1 MSKRTRLRF
10 QLPREKVERVSVE
23 PAGSRSP
30 SGSRSR
36 RTRASL
42 VASAHASIAATGDL
56 SPERVARD
64 AGVATATFYAHF
76 ASKDE
81 AIAASLDLALTDV
94 NGRGTRVLTIE
105 HLLDHGL
112 DATVRA
118 ALTGGVAGFREQHR
132 VFRLAL
138 SRLPHD
144 RSIRDVYRHHEQDA
158 HRTLRRFLE
167 LASAADQIR
176 SGDLDAMTSV
186 LLVTLQGLNNPL
198 LRRPEGEELIDELTR
213 QVTGWLSQTSA

>member
-1 MSKRTRLRF
+1 MSTSTGLGFRLG
-10 QLPREKVERVSVE
+10 REKVERVSVQQQ
-23 PAGSRSP
+23 GSRSP

-42 VASAHASIAATGDL
+42 VASAHASIAQAGDL
-56 SPERVARD
+56 SPERVARA

-81 AIAASLDLALTDV
+81 AIAAVLDLALTDV
-94 NGRGTRVLTIE
+94 NGRGTQVLTIE

-112 DATVRA
+112 HATIRS

-144 RSIRDVYRHHEQDA
+144 RSIRDVYRRHEQEA
-158 HRTLRRFLE
+158 HTTLRRFLE
-167 LASAADQIR
+167 LAAAAGQIR
-176 SGDLDAMTSV
+176 RGELDAMTSV

-198 LRRPEGEELIDELTR
+198 LRRPEGEELLDELTR
-213 QVTGWLSQTSA
+213 QVTGWLHPTSS

>member
-1 MSKRTRLRF
+1 MVENVSAAADNASSLKSGKR
-10 QLPREKVERVSVE
+10 
-23 PAGSRSP
+23 G
-30 SGSRSR
+30 

-42 VASAHASIAATGDL
+42 VASAHASIAASGDL
-56 SPERVARD
+56 SPEQVAKS
-64 AGVATATFYAHF
+64 AGVATATFYTHF

-81 AIAASLDLALTDV
+81 AIAAVLDLALTDV
-94 NGRGTRVLTIE
+94 NGRGTQVLTIE

-112 DATVRA
+112 EPTIRA

-144 RSIRDVYRHHEQDA
+144 RSIRDVYRHHEQVA
-158 HRTLRRFLE
+158 HTTLRRFLE
-167 LASAADQIR
+167 LATAADRIR
-176 SGDLDAMTSV
+176 DGDLDDMTSV

-198 LRRPEGEELIDELTR
+198 LRRPDGEQLLDELTR
-213 QVTGWLSQTSA
+213 QVTGWLSPTPP

>member
-1 MSKRTRLRF
+1 MGMQRLR
-10 QLPREKVERVSVE
+10 Q
-23 PAGSRSP
+23 P
-30 SGSRSR
+30 SGSRSQ
-36 RTRASL
+36 RTRSSL
-42 VASAHASIAATGDL
+42 VNAAHDRIAATGDL
-56 SPERVARD
+56 SPEQVARD

-81 AIAASLDLALTDV
+81 AIAAALDIALTDV
-94 NGRGTRVLTIE
+94 NGRGTNVLTIE

-112 DATVRA
+112 AATIQA

-144 RSIRDVYRHHEQDA
+144 RSIRDVYRRHEHEAQ
-158 HRTLRRFLE
+158 RLLRRFME
-167 LASAADQIR
+167 LAMAADQIR
-176 SGDLDAMTSV
+176 RGDLEAMTAV

-198 LRRPEGEELIDELTR
+198 LRRPEGEQLIDELTR
-213 QVTGWLSQTSA
+213 QVTGWLRP